1 VCVCVRGCV
10 HVGVLW
16 VCVGVWVWLCVGVC
30 VTVCVCVCVFVC
42 ACSRVRAPV
51 FKFDRWRVY
60 IVILR
65 HLVGVVLEHAL
76 PVSLFNVRLSGA
88 ETQILKTEHLIKV
101 LFVAH

>member
-10 HVGVLW
+10 RVGVLW

-42 ACSRVRAPV
+42 ACSRVRAHV
-51 FKFDRWRVY
+51 FELDRWRVY

-88 ETQILKTEHLIKV
+88 ETQILETEHLIKV